1 MFLGSYRLIACQK
14 GEHVKVT
21 DPKVTA
27 GKNTPLARPR
37 GTRDL
42 LPAEMKRRRFVESRL
57 RDVAER
63 WGYREVATPAF
74 EPLELFTL
82 KSGEAIVD
90 ELYSFTDKGGRP
102 LALRPELTAP
112 VARLYVNELQS
123 APKPLKLYYFGDCF
137 RYERPQSGR
146 YRQFWQF
153 GIELIGSALPE
164 ADAEVIAL
172 AQRML
177 RSVAL
182 DVDMH
187 VGSLDVLR
195 VMFCDLDDETCAL
208 AMRLIDKGDF
218 DRLGELPGG
227 DRAIDLITAEDP
239 LSEAQ
244 NFVALDHLL
253 RVLELL
259 DTLAVS
265 YTVDFGIARGLEY
278 YTGTVFEAYA
288 GTLGAQNQVL
298 GGGSYRLSHLFGG
311 QEVPSTGF
319 GIGFDRIM
327 DAVNP
332 SVPEPPRL
340 LVVPTGDAR
349 IYALQV
355 ANELR
360 SRFVTDIDVMGRS
373 VRAQLTYA
381 NSAGFDYAIIIGKK
395 EMETSKLTLRN
406 LKTGEQESLSVQQI
420 IDRVLSSVEVS
431 QPSR

>member
-1 MFLGSYRLIACQK
+1 VEEGDEA
-14 GEHVKVT
+14 KVS
-21 DPKVTA
+21 DRKATA
-27 GKNTPLARPR
+27 GKKTPLMRPR

-42 LPAEMKRRRFVESRL
+42 LPSEMRRRRFVESRFK
-57 RDVAER
+57 DVVER

-90 ELYSFTDKGGRP
+90 ELYSFTDKGGRS

-112 VARLYVNELQS
+112 VARLYVNELQAAS
-123 APKPLKLYYFGDCF
+123 KPLKLYYFGDCF

-172 AQRML
+172 AQRTL
-177 RSVAL
+177 ASVGL
-182 DVDMH
+182 DASIH
-187 VGSLDVLR
+187 VGSLEVLR
-195 VMFCDLDDETCAL
+195 AIFCDVDDETCAL

-218 DRLGELPGG
+218 DRLGELRGG
-227 DRAIDLITAEDP
+227 DRAIDLITATDP

-244 NFVALDHLL
+244 NIVALDHLL

-259 DTLAVS
+259 DTLRVT

-278 YTGTVFEAYA
+278 YTGIVFEAYSSA
-288 GTLGAQNQVL
+288 LGAQNQVL
-298 GGGSYRLSHLFGG
+298 GGGSYRLANLFGG
-311 QEVPSTGF
+311 EDVPSTGF

-332 SVPEPPRL
+332 QVPEPPRL
-340 LVVPTGDAR
+340 LVVPTSDAR
-349 IYALQV
+349 IYALHV

-360 SRFVTDIDVMGRS
+360 SHVSTDIDVMDRT
-373 VRAQLTYA
+373 VRAQLAYA
-381 NSAGFDYAIIIGKK
+381 NSAGFDYAVIIGKK
-395 EMETSKLTLRN
+395 EMQTSKLTLRD
-406 LKTGEQESLSVQQI
+406 LRTGEQELLDVEQI
-420 IDRVLSSVEVS
+420 INRVLNNMSA
-431 QPSR
+431 

>member
-1 MFLGSYRLIACQK
+1 MR
-14 GEHVKVT
+14 
-21 DPKVTA
+21 
-27 GKNTPLARPR
+27 N
-37 GTRDL
+37 
-42 LPAEMKRRRFVESRL
+42 RRFVESRF
-57 RDVAER
+57 REVAEQ
-63 WGYREVATPAF
+63 WGYREIATPAF

-90 ELYSFTDKGGRP
+90 ELYSFTDKGGRL

-112 VARLYVNELQS
+112 VARLYVNELQ
-123 APKPLKLYYFGDCF
+123 ATPKPLKLYYFGDCF

-172 AQRML
+172 AHCML
-177 RSVAL
+177 RGVAL
-182 DVDMH
+182 DATIH

-195 VMFCDLDDETCAL
+195 AIFCDVEDETCAL

-227 DRAIDLITAEDP
+227 DRAIDLITATDP

-244 NFVALDHLL
+244 NIVAVDHLL

-278 YTGTVFEAYA
+278 YTGIVFEAYS
-288 GTLGAQNQVL
+288 GVLGAQNQVL
-298 GGGSYRLSHLFGG
+298 GGGSYRLAHLFGG
-311 QEVPSTGF
+311 EDVPSTGF
-319 GIGFDRIM
+319 GIGFDRIL

-332 SVPEPPRL
+332 QVPEPPRL
-340 LVVPTGDAR
+340 LIVPTNDAR
-349 IYALQV
+349 IYALHV
-355 ANELR
+355 VKELR
-360 SRFVTDIDVMGRS
+360 SRLITDIDVMDRT
-373 VRAQLTYA
+373 VRGQLAYA
-381 NSAGFDYAIIIGKK
+381 NSAGFDYAVIIGKK
-395 EMETSKLTLRN
+395 EMQSSKLTLRN
-406 LKTGEQESLSVQQI
+406 LRTGEQELLDVTQI
-420 IDRVLSSVEVS
+420 IRRVLGKK
-431 QPSR
+431 QI

>member
-1 MFLGSYRLIACQK
+1 MSDPQGTLGKR
-14 GEHVKVT
+14 
-21 DPKVTA
+21 
-27 GKNTPLARPR
+27 TPLTRPR

-42 LPAEMKRRRFVESRL
+42 LPSEMRRRHFVESRFK
-57 RDVAER
+57 DIAEL

-82 KSGEAIVD
+82 KSGETIVD
-90 ELYSFTDKGGRP
+90 ELYSFTDKAGRS

-112 VARLYVNELQS
+112 VARLYVNELQ
-123 APKPLKLYYFGDCF
+123 ATPKPLKLYYFGDCF

-177 RSVAL
+177 ASVAL
-182 DVDMH
+182 DASIH

-195 VMFCDLDDETCAL
+195 AIFCDVDNETCAL

-227 DRAIDLITAEDP
+227 GRAIDLITATDP

-244 NFVALDHLL
+244 NIVALDHML

-265 YTVDFGIARGLEY
+265 YTVDFSIARGLEY
-278 YTGTVFEAYA
+278 YTGIVFEAYSGA
-288 GTLGAQNQVL
+288 LGAQNQVV
-298 GGGSYRLSHLFGG
+298 GGGSYRLAHLFGG
-311 QEVPSTGF
+311 EDVPSTGF
-319 GIGFDRIM
+319 GIGFDRII

-332 SVPEPPRL
+332 QVPEPPRL
-340 LVVPTGDAR
+340 LVVSTNDAR
-349 IYALQV
+349 IYALHV

-360 SRFVTDIDVMGRS
+360 SRLVTDIDVMDRT
-373 VRAQLTYA
+373 VRAQLAYA
-381 NSAGFDYAIIIGKK
+381 NSAGFDYAVIIGKK
-395 EMETSKLTLRN
+395 EMQTSKLTLRN
-406 LKTGEQESLSVQQI
+406 LRTGEQELLDVEQI
-420 IDRVLSSVEVS
+420 INRVLNNMSV
-431 QPSR
+431 

>member
-1 MFLGSYRLIACQK
+1 VEK
-14 GEHVKVT
+14 GDEVRVS
-21 DPKVTA
+21 DPQITA
-27 GKNTPLARPR
+27 GKSKPLTRPR

-42 LPAEMKRRRFVESRL
+42 LPSEMRRRRFVESRF

-90 ELYSFTDKGGRP
+90 ELYSFTDKGGRR

-153 GIELIGSALPE
+153 GIELIGSPLPE

-172 AQRML
+172 AQCML
-177 RSVAL
+177 RGIAL
-182 DVDMH
+182 DANIH

-195 VMFCDLDDETCAL
+195 AIFCDVDDETCAL

-227 DRAIDLITAEDP
+227 DRAVDLISAADP

-244 NFVALDHLL
+244 NIVAIDHLL

-259 DTLAVS
+259 NTLGVS

-278 YTGTVFEAYA
+278 YTGIVFEAYSGA
-288 GTLGAQNQVL
+288 LGAQNQVL
-298 GGGSYRLSHLFGG
+298 GGGSYRLAHLFGG
-311 QEVPSTGF
+311 EDVPSTGF
-319 GIGFDRIM
+319 GIGFDRII
-327 DAVNP
+327 DAINP
-332 SVPEPPRL
+332 QVPEPPRL
-340 LVVPTGDAR
+340 LVVPTNDAR
-349 IYALQV
+349 IYALHV

-360 SRFVTDIDVMGRS
+360 SSLVTDIDVMDRT
-373 VRAQLTYA
+373 VRAQLAYA
-381 NSAGFDYAIIIGKK
+381 NSAGFDYAVIIGKK
-395 EMETSKLTLRN
+395 EMQTSKLTLRN
-406 LKTGEQESLSVQQI
+406 LGTGEQELLDVKQI
-420 IDRVLSSVEVS
+420 INRVLSNK
-431 QPSR
+431 

>member
-1 MFLGSYRLIACQK
+1 MS
-14 GEHVKVT
+14 
-21 DPKVTA
+21 DPQTMA
-27 GKNTPLARPR
+27 GKKTPLARPR

-42 LPAEMKRRRFVESRL
+42 LPAEMRRRRFVESRF

-90 ELYSFTDKGGRP
+90 ELYSFTDKGGRL

-172 AQRML
+172 AHCML
-177 RSVAL
+177 RGVAL
-182 DVDMH
+182 DANIH

-195 VMFCDLDDETCAL
+195 AIFCDVDDETCAL

-227 DRAIDLITAEDP
+227 DRAVDLISAADP

-244 NFVALDHLL
+244 NIVALDHLM

-278 YTGTVFEAYA
+278 YTGIVFEAYSGA
-288 GTLGAQNQVL
+288 LGAQNQVL
-298 GGGSYRLSHLFGG
+298 GGGSYRLAHLFGG
-311 QEVPSTGF
+311 EEVPSTGF
-319 GIGFDRIM
+319 GIGFDRII

-332 SVPEPPRL
+332 QVPEPPRL
-340 LVVPTGDAR
+340 LVVPTNDAR
-349 IYALQV
+349 IYALHV

-360 SRFVTDIDVMGRS
+360 SRLVTDIDVMDRT
-373 VRAQLTYA
+373 VRAQLAYA
-381 NSAGFDYAIIIGKK
+381 NSAGFDYAVIIGKK
-395 EMETSKLTLRN
+395 EMQTSKLTLRN
-406 LKTGEQESLSVQQI
+406 LKTGEQELLDVEQI
-420 IDRVLSSVEVS
+420 INRVLSNT
-431 QPSR
+431 

>member
-1 MFLGSYRLIACQK
+1 M
-14 GEHVKVT
+14 
-21 DPKVTA
+21 A
-27 GKNTPLARPR
+27 GKKTPLARPR

-42 LPAEMKRRRFVESRL
+42 LPAEMRRRRFVESRF

-90 ELYSFTDKGGRP
+90 ELYSFTDKGGRL

-112 VARLYVNELQS
+112 VARLYVNELQA

-153 GIELIGSALPE
+153 GIELMGSALPE

-172 AQRML
+172 AHCML
-177 RSVAL
+177 RGVAL
-182 DVDMH
+182 DATIH

-195 VMFCDLDDETCAL
+195 AIFCDADNETCAL

-227 DRAIDLITAEDP
+227 DRAIDLITAKDP

-244 NFVALDHLL
+244 NIVAVDHLL

-278 YTGTVFEAYA
+278 YTGIVFEAYSGA
-288 GTLGAQNQVL
+288 LGAQNQVL
-298 GGGSYRLSHLFGG
+298 GGGSYRLAHLFGG
-311 QEVPSTGF
+311 EDVSSTGF
-319 GIGFDRIM
+319 GIGFDRII

-332 SVPEPPRL
+332 QVPEPPRL
-340 LVVPTGDAR
+340 LVVPTNDAR
-349 IYALQV
+349 IYALHV

-360 SRFVTDIDVMGRS
+360 SRLVTDIDVMGRT
-373 VRAQLTYA
+373 VRAQLAYA
-381 NSAGFDYAIIIGKK
+381 NSAGFDYAVIIGKK
-395 EMETSKLTLRN
+395 EMQTSKLTLQN
-406 LKTGEQESLSVQQI
+406 LKTGEQELLDVTQI
-420 IDRVLSSVEVS
+420 INRVLCNK
-431 QPSR
+431 

>member
-1 MFLGSYRLIACQK
+1 MR
-14 GEHVKVT
+14 
-21 DPKVTA
+21 
-27 GKNTPLARPR
+27 
-37 GTRDL
+37 
-42 LPAEMKRRRFVESRL
+42 RRRFVESRF
-57 RDVAER
+57 RDEAER

-112 VARLYVNELQS
+112 VARLYVNELQ
-123 APKPLKLYYFGDCF
+123 ATPKPLKLYYFGDCF

-172 AQRML
+172 AQRTL
-177 RSVAL
+177 ASVAL
-182 DVDMH
+182 DASVH

-195 VMFCDLDDETCAL
+195 AIFCDVDDETCAL

-227 DRAIDLITAEDP
+227 GRAIDLITATDP

-244 NFVALDHLL
+244 NIVALDHLL

-278 YTGTVFEAYA
+278 YTGIVFEAYA
-288 GTLGAQNQVL
+288 GALGAQNQVL
-298 GGGSYRLSHLFGG
+298 GGGSYRLAHLFGG
-311 QEVPSTGF
+311 EDVPSTGF
-319 GIGFDRIM
+319 GIGFDRIV

-332 SVPEPPRL
+332 QVPEPPRL
-340 LVVPTGDAR
+340 LVVPTNDAR
-349 IYALQV
+349 IYALHV

-360 SRFVTDIDVMGRS
+360 SHVSTDIDVMDRT
-373 VRAQLTYA
+373 VRAQLAYA
-381 NSAGFDYAIIIGKK
+381 NSAGFDYAVIIGKK
-395 EMETSKLTLRN
+395 EIQTSKLTLRN
-406 LKTGEQESLSVQQI
+406 LRTGEQELLDVKQI
-420 IDRVLSSVEVS
+420 INRVQNNMSA
-431 QPSR
+431 

>member
-1 MFLGSYRLIACQK
+1 MSDPQK
-14 GEHVKVT
+14 M
-21 DPKVTA
+21 A
-27 GKNTPLARPR
+27 GKKTPLARPR

-42 LPAEMKRRRFVESRL
+42 LPEDMRRRRFVESRFKN
-57 RDVAER
+57 VAER

-90 ELYSFTDKGGRP
+90 ELYSFTDKGGRS

-112 VARLYVNELQS
+112 VARLYVNELQ
-123 APKPLKLYYFGDCF
+123 ATPKPLKLYYFGDCF

-177 RSVAL
+177 ASVEL
-182 DVDMH
+182 DANIH

-195 VMFCDLDDETCAL
+195 AIFCDVDDETCAL

-227 DRAIDLITAEDP
+227 DCAIDLFTATDP

-244 NFVALDHLL
+244 NIVALDHLL
-253 RVLELL
+253 QVLELL

-278 YTGTVFEAYA
+278 YTGIVFEAYA
-288 GTLGAQNQVL
+288 GALGAQNQVL
-298 GGGSYRLSHLFGG
+298 GGGSYRLAHLFGG
-311 QEVPSTGF
+311 EDVPSTGF
-319 GIGFDRIM
+319 GIGFDRII

-332 SVPEPPRL
+332 QVPEPPRL
-340 LVVPTGDAR
+340 LVVPTNDAR
-349 IYALQV
+349 IYALHV

-360 SRFVTDIDVMGRS
+360 SSLVTDIDVMDRT
-373 VRAQLTYA
+373 VRAQLAYA
-381 NSAGFDYAIIIGKK
+381 NSAGFDYAVIIGKK
-395 EMETSKLTLRN
+395 EMETSKQTLRD
-406 LKTGEQESLSVQQI
+406 LRTGEQESLTIQQI
-420 IDRVLSSVEVS
+420 IDRVLGHK
-431 QPSR
+431 

>member
-1 MFLGSYRLIACQK
+1 
-14 GEHVKVT
+14 VT
-21 DPKVTA
+21 DQKATA

-42 LPAEMKRRRFVESRL
+42 LPAEMRRRRFVESRF

-63 WGYREVATPAF
+63 WGYREVVTPAF

-82 KSGEAIVD
+82 KSGEAIVE
-90 ELYSFTDKGGRP
+90 ELYSFADKGGRP

-153 GIELIGSALPE
+153 GIEFIGSALPE

-172 AQRML
+172 AHMML
-177 RSVAL
+177 RSAAL
-182 DVDMH
+182 DADIH

-195 VMFCDLDDETCAL
+195 AVFCDLDDETCAL

-218 DRLGELPGG
+218 DHLGELPGG

-244 NFVALDHLL
+244 TVVTQDHLM

-278 YTGTVFEAYA
+278 YTGIVFEAYA
-288 GTLGAQNQVL
+288 GALGAQNQVL
-298 GGGSYRLSHLFGG
+298 GGGSYRLAHLFGG
-311 QEVPSTGF
+311 ENVPSTGF

-327 DAVNP
+327 DVVNP
-332 SVPEPPRL
+332 PIPELPRL
-340 LVVPTGDAR
+340 LVVPTDDAR
-349 IYALQV
+349 TYALRV
-355 ANELR
+355 AKELR
-360 SRFVTDIDVMGRS
+360 SRVSTDIDVMGRT

-381 NSAGFDYAIIIGKK
+381 NSAGFNYAVIIGKK
-395 EMETSKLTLRN
+395 EMQTSKLTLRN
-406 LKTGEQESLSVQQI
+406 LRTGEQESLNVQQI
-420 IDRVLSSVEVS
+420 IDRVIGHTEA
-431 QPSR
+431 

>member
-1 MFLGSYRLIACQK
+1 MR
-14 GEHVKVT
+14 
-21 DPKVTA
+21 
-27 GKNTPLARPR
+27 
-37 GTRDL
+37 
-42 LPAEMKRRRFVESRL
+42 RRRFVESRF

-63 WGYREVATPAF
+63 WGYREVVTPAF

-82 KSGEAIVD
+82 KSGEAIVE
-90 ELYSFTDKGGRP
+90 ELYSFEDKGGRP

-172 AQRML
+172 AHEML
-177 RSVAL
+177 RSAAL
-182 DVDMH
+182 DADIH

-195 VMFCDLDDETCAL
+195 AVFCDLDDETCAL

-218 DRLGELPGG
+218 DHLGELPGG

-244 NFVALDHLL
+244 TVVTQDHLM

-278 YTGTVFEAYA
+278 YTGIVFEAYA
-288 GTLGAQNQVL
+288 GALGAQNQVL
-298 GGGSYRLSHLFGG
+298 GGGSYRLAHLFGG
-311 QEVPSTGF
+311 ENVPSTGF

-327 DAVNP
+327 DVVNP
-332 SVPEPPRL
+332 PIPELPRL
-340 LVVPTGDAR
+340 LVVPTDDAR
-349 IYALQV
+349 TYALRV
-355 ANELR
+355 AKELR
-360 SRFVTDIDVMGRS
+360 SRVSTDIDVMGRT

-381 NSAGFDYAIIIGKK
+381 NSAGFNYAVIIGKN
-395 EMETSKLTLRN
+395 EMQTSKLTLRN
-406 LKTGEQESLSVQQI
+406 LRTGEQESLNVQQI
-420 IDRVLSSVEVS
+420 IDRVIGHTEA
-431 QPSR
+431 

>member
-1 MFLGSYRLIACQK
+1 MRDPQK
-14 GEHVKVT
+14 M
-21 DPKVTA
+21 A
-27 GKNTPLARPR
+27 GKKTPLARPR

-42 LPAEMKRRRFVESRL
+42 LPADMRRRRFVESRFK
-57 RDVAER
+57 DVAER

-90 ELYSFTDKGGRP
+90 ELYSFTDKGGRS

-112 VARLYVNELQS
+112 VARLYVNELQ
-123 APKPLKLYYFGDCF
+123 ATPKPLKLYYFGDCF

-177 RSVAL
+177 ASVEL
-182 DVDMH
+182 DANIH

-195 VMFCDLDDETCAL
+195 AIFCDVDDETCAL

-227 DRAIDLITAEDP
+227 DCAIDLFTATDP

-244 NFVALDHLL
+244 NIVALDHLL
-253 RVLELL
+253 QVLELL

-278 YTGTVFEAYA
+278 YTGIVFEAYA
-288 GTLGAQNQVL
+288 GALGAQNQVL
-298 GGGSYRLSHLFGG
+298 GGGSYRLAHLFGG
-311 QEVPSTGF
+311 EDVPSTGF
-319 GIGFDRIM
+319 GIGFDRII

-332 SVPEPPRL
+332 QVPEPPRL
-340 LVVPTGDAR
+340 LVVPTNDAR
-349 IYALQV
+349 IYALHV

-360 SRFVTDIDVMGRS
+360 SSLVTDIDVMDRT
-373 VRAQLTYA
+373 VRAQLAYA
-381 NSAGFDYAIIIGKK
+381 NSAGFDYAVIIGKK
-395 EMETSKLTLRN
+395 EMETSKQTLRD
-406 LKTGEQESLSVQQI
+406 LRTGEQESLTIQQI
-420 IDRVLSSVEVS
+420 IDRVLGHK
-431 QPSR
+431 

>member
-1 MFLGSYRLIACQK
+1 MR
-14 GEHVKVT
+14 
-21 DPKVTA
+21 
-27 GKNTPLARPR
+27 
-37 GTRDL
+37 
-42 LPAEMKRRRFVESRL
+42 RRRFVESRFK
-57 RDVAER
+57 DVAER

-90 ELYSFTDKGGRP
+90 ELYSFTDKGGRS

-112 VARLYVNELQS
+112 VARLYVNELQ
-123 APKPLKLYYFGDCF
+123 ATPKPLKLYYFGDCF

-177 RSVAL
+177 ASVEL
-182 DVDMH
+182 DANIH

-195 VMFCDLDDETCAL
+195 AIFCDVDDETCAL

-227 DRAIDLITAEDP
+227 DCAIDLFTATDP

-244 NFVALDHLL
+244 NIVALDHLL
-253 RVLELL
+253 QVLELL

-278 YTGTVFEAYA
+278 YTGIVFEAYA
-288 GTLGAQNQVL
+288 GALGAQNQVL
-298 GGGSYRLSHLFGG
+298 GGGSYRLAHLFGG
-311 QEVPSTGF
+311 EDVPSTGF
-319 GIGFDRIM
+319 GIGFDRII

-332 SVPEPPRL
+332 QVPEPPRL
-340 LVVPTGDAR
+340 LVVPTNDAR
-349 IYALQV
+349 IYALHV

-360 SRFVTDIDVMGRS
+360 SSLVTDIDVMDRT
-373 VRAQLTYA
+373 VRAQLAYA
-381 NSAGFDYAIIIGKK
+381 NSAGFDYAVIIGKK
-395 EMETSKLTLRN
+395 EMETSKQTLRD
-406 LKTGEQESLSVQQI
+406 LRTGEQESLTIQQI
-420 IDRVLSSVEVS
+420 IDRVLGHK
-431 QPSR
+431 

>member
-1 MFLGSYRLIACQK
+1 MR
-14 GEHVKVT
+14 
-21 DPKVTA
+21 
-27 GKNTPLARPR
+27 
-37 GTRDL
+37 
-42 LPAEMKRRRFVESRL
+42 RRRFVESRFK
-57 RDVAER
+57 DVAER

-90 ELYSFTDKGGRP
+90 ELYSFTDKGGRS

-112 VARLYVNELQS
+112 VARLYVNELQ
-123 APKPLKLYYFGDCF
+123 ATPKPLKLYYFGDCF

-177 RSVAL
+177 ASVEL
-182 DVDMH
+182 DANIH

-195 VMFCDLDDETCAL
+195 AIFCDVDDETCAL

-227 DRAIDLITAEDP
+227 DCAIDLFTATDP

-244 NFVALDHLL
+244 NIVALDHLL
-253 RVLELL
+253 QVLELL

-278 YTGTVFEAYA
+278 YTGIVFEAYA
-288 GTLGAQNQVL
+288 GALGAQNQVL
-298 GGGSYRLSHLFGG
+298 GGGSYRLAHLFGG
-311 QEVPSTGF
+311 EDVPSTGF
-319 GIGFDRIM
+319 GIGFDRII

-332 SVPEPPRL
+332 QVPEPPRL
-340 LVVPTGDAR
+340 LVVPTNDAR
-349 IYALQV
+349 IYALHV

-360 SRFVTDIDVMGRS
+360 SSLVTDIDVMDRT
-373 VRAQLTYA
+373 VRAQLAYA
-381 NSAGFDYAIIIGKK
+381 NSAGFDYAVIIGKK
-395 EMETSKLTLRN
+395 EMETSKQTLRD
-406 LKTGEQESLSVQQI
+406 LRTGEQELLTIQQI
-420 IDRVLSSVEVS
+420 IDRVLGHK
-431 QPSR
+431 

>member
-1 MFLGSYRLIACQK
+1 MR
-14 GEHVKVT
+14 
-21 DPKVTA
+21 
-27 GKNTPLARPR
+27 
-37 GTRDL
+37 
-42 LPAEMKRRRFVESRL
+42 RRRFVESRFK
-57 RDVAER
+57 DVAER

-90 ELYSFTDKGGRP
+90 ELYSFTDKGGRS

-112 VARLYVNELQS
+112 VARLYVNELQ
-123 APKPLKLYYFGDCF
+123 ATPKPLKLYYFGDCF

-177 RSVAL
+177 ASVKL
-182 DVDMH
+182 DANIH

-195 VMFCDLDDETCAL
+195 AIFCDVDDETCAL

-227 DRAIDLITAEDP
+227 DCAIDLFTATDP

-244 NFVALDHLL
+244 NIVALDHLL
-253 RVLELL
+253 QVLELL

-278 YTGTVFEAYA
+278 YTGIVFEAYA
-288 GTLGAQNQVL
+288 GALGAQNQVL
-298 GGGSYRLSHLFGG
+298 GGGSYRLAHLFGG
-311 QEVPSTGF
+311 EDVPSTGF
-319 GIGFDRIM
+319 GIGFDRII

-332 SVPEPPRL
+332 QVPEPPRL
-340 LVVPTGDAR
+340 LVVPTNDAR
-349 IYALQV
+349 IYALHV

-360 SRFVTDIDVMGRS
+360 SSLVTDIDVMDRT
-373 VRAQLTYA
+373 VRAQLAYA
-381 NSAGFDYAIIIGKK
+381 NSAGFDYAVIIGKK
-395 EMETSKLTLRN
+395 EMETSKQTLRD
-406 LKTGEQESLSVQQI
+406 LRTGEQESLTIQQI
-420 IDRVLSSVEVS
+420 IDRVLGHK
-431 QPSR
+431 

>member
-1 MFLGSYRLIACQK
+1 VS
-14 GEHVKVT
+14 
-21 DPKVTA
+21 DPQTMA
-27 GKNTPLARPR
+27 GKNKPLPRPR

-42 LPAEMKRRRFVESRL
+42 LPSEMRSRRFVEL
-57 RDVAER
+57 RFRGVAER

-74 EPLELFTL
+74 EPLELFTI

-90 ELYSFTDKGGRP
+90 ELYSFTDKGGRL

-172 AQRML
+172 AQCML
-177 RSVAL
+177 GGVAL
-182 DVDMH
+182 DANIH

-195 VMFCDLDDETCAL
+195 AIFCDVDDETCAL

-227 DRAIDLITAEDP
+227 DRAVDLISAADP

-244 NFVALDHLL
+244 NIVALDHLM

-278 YTGTVFEAYA
+278 YTGIVFEAYSGA
-288 GTLGAQNQVL
+288 LGAQNQVL
-298 GGGSYRLSHLFGG
+298 GGGSYRLAHLFGG
-311 QEVPSTGF
+311 EDVPSTGF
-319 GIGFDRIM
+319 GIGFDRIV

-332 SVPEPPRL
+332 QVPEPPRL
-340 LVVPTGDAR
+340 LVVPTNDAR
-349 IYALQV
+349 IYALHV

-360 SRFVTDIDVMGRS
+360 SRLVTDIDVMGRT
-373 VRAQLTYA
+373 VRAQLAYA
-381 NSAGFDYAIIIGKK
+381 NSAGFDYAVIIGKK
-395 EMETSKLTLRN
+395 EMQTSKLTLRN
-406 LKTGEQESLSVQQI
+406 LRTGEQELLDVKQI
-420 IDRVLSSVEVS
+420 MNRVLSNK
-431 QPSR
+431 

>member
-1 MFLGSYRLIACQK
+1 M
-14 GEHVKVT
+14 T
-21 DPKVTA
+21 DQRATA
-27 GKNTPLARPR
+27 GKNAPLTRPR

-42 LPAEMKRRRFVESRL
+42 LPAEMRRRRFVESRF

-63 WGYREVATPAF
+63 WGYREVVTPAF

-82 KSGEAIVD
+82 KSGEAIVE
-90 ELYSFTDKGGRP
+90 ELYSFEDKGGRS

-123 APKPLKLYYFGDCF
+123 APKPLKFYYFGDCF

-172 AQRML
+172 AHEML
-177 RSVAL
+177 RSAAL
-182 DVDMH
+182 DADIH

-195 VMFCDLDDETCAL
+195 AIFCDLDDETCAL

-218 DRLGELPGG
+218 GRLGDIQGG
-227 DRAIDLITAEDP
+227 DRAIDLINAEDP

-244 NFVALDHLL
+244 NVVVLDHLL

-278 YTGTVFEAYA
+278 YTGIVFEAYA
-288 GTLGAQNQVL
+288 GALGAQNQVL

-311 QEVPSTGF
+311 EDVPSTGF

-332 SVPEPPRL
+332 SIPELPRL
-340 LVVPTGDAR
+340 LVVPTDDAR
-349 IYALQV
+349 TYALHV
-355 ANELR
+355 AKELR
-360 SRFVTDIDVMGRS
+360 SHVSTDIDVMGRT

-381 NSAGFDYAIIIGKK
+381 NSAGYDYAVIIGKK
-395 EMETSKLTLRN
+395 EMQTSKPTLRN
-406 LKTGEQESLSVQQI
+406 LRTGEQESLNVQQI
-420 IDRVLSSVEVS
+420 IDRVIGHTEA
-431 QPSR
+431 